1 MDSSITWSR
10 MSDRQKLTPA
20 PPLVTSVDERWDE
33 GPLCVGL
40 AVGETGVGR
49 IHVAISLSIV
59 HLGG

>member
-1 MDSSITWSR
+1 MVAS
-10 MSDRQKLTPA
+10 
-20 PPLVTSVDERWDE
+20 LVTSVDERWDE